1 MMGRFKT
8 PAPAPPTTPYSR
20 TPLRQPA
27 ITPRSIHSRKT
38 AVSHVSTLSLVAA
51 FDELCRNG
59 AVLQEDSEKHFVSHV
74 KAAGEWRKKFKL
86 AEAEKTRLTTLLIQ
100 KDKELAGKDYQ
111 LKQARS
117 FVEDEVKSQYKSF
130 EIKTSRYCSFNF
142 RLQLSTLLIL

>member
-1 MMGRFKT
+1 MGRFKT

-20 TPLRQPA
+20 TPLRQPS
-27 ITPRSIHSRKT
+27 ITPRGISNRNGRGISS
-38 AVSHVSTLSLVAA
+38 AVSQVSTLSLVAA

-74 KAAGEWRKKFKL
+74 RAAGEWRKKFKL

-111 LKQARS
+111 LRQARS
-117 FVEDEVKSQYKSF
+117 FVEDEVRSQY
-130 EIKTSRYCSFNF
+130 EI
-142 RLQLSTLLIL
+142 LVL